1 MNRIEAKM
9 KALQEKGEKAFITYI
24 TAGLPDLEG
33 TKKLLKAQEE
43 AGLDV
48 VELGIPFSDPVAD
61 GPVIQ
66 DASYKAICNGINLK
80 KVFVTV
86 EELRKEG
93 SELPIVFMM
102 YYNTIL
108 HYGIEAFVKKC
119 NEVGVDGL
127 IIPDLPL
134 EEQEEITKYLN
145 QDETTILIQ
154 LVSPVSGDRIPKILD
169 GAKGFVYCVSSLGV
183 TGVRKEF
190 DTRID
195 SFVAKVKEA
204 TDTPACIGFGIS
216 TKADVERFDK
226 IADGCIV
233 GSAIVR
239 KIFDS
244 KMNLDEIKAFVS
256 SLK

>member
-108 HYGIEAFVKKC
+108 HYGVEAFVKKC

>member
-1 MNRIEAKM
+1 M
-9 KALQEKGEKAFITYI
+9 L
-24 TAGLPDLEG
+24 
-33 TKKLLKAQEE
+33 
-43 AGLDV
+43 V
-48 VELGIPFSDPVAD
+48 
-61 GPVIQ
+61 
-66 DASYKAICNGINLK
+66 
-80 KVFVTV
+80 
-86 EELRKEG
+86 KE
-93 SELPIVFMM
+93 S
-102 YYNTIL
+102 
-108 HYGIEAFVKKC
+108 
-119 NEVGVDGL
+119 
-127 IIPDLPL
+127 
-134 EEQEEITKYLN
+134 
-145 QDETTILIQ
+145 
-154 LVSPVSGDRIPKILD
+154 
-169 GAKGFVYCVSSLGV
+169 KGFVYCVSSLGV